1 MKPQTWVLRKLFALV
16 DEGLRKR
23 LGSSPFSFRSTL
35 KQDFFWQGC
44 EITVYILSILF
55 LTMWQWVS
63 SQQGLRFRLGVFPL
77 LFRSVFRCRVW
88 RFAPL
93 LLHWPLGTER
103 DKIQVIQGEWAQFGR
118 TWSSKVVDGEPA
130 TIKQTLVPILCL
142 ELIPVQKV
150 SVFMEHPLYS
160 IFQIKIFPPYL
171 LFIMVW
177 VITVFTTKCI
187 PSPLHI
193 STSIHRIWKWIWKW
207 PHSLILSFHLPN
219 FVG

>member
-1 MKPQTWVLRKLFALV
+1 MKHQMKPLTWVLRKLFALA
-16 DEGLRKR
+16 DAGLRKR
-23 LGSSPFSFRSTL
+23 LGSVPFSFRSTL

-44 EITVYILSILF
+44 EITAYILSILF

-93 LLHWPLGTER
+93 LLHWPLGTQR

-118 TWSSKVVDGEPA
+118 TWSSKVVAGEPA
-130 TIKQTLVPILCL
+130 TIKQTLVPILSLL

-150 SVFMEHPLYS
+150 
-160 IFQIKIFPPYL
+160 
-171 LFIMVW
+171 
-177 VITVFTTKCI
+177 TVFSWNIHYTQFYKLKF
-187 PSPLHI
+187 SLHI
-193 STSIHRIWKWIWKW
+193 FYS
-207 PHSLILSFHLPN
+207 
-219 FVG
+219 